1 MEKPKLFYGWV
12 IVFISFLMLLVTS
25 GIVLSFGVFMNPL
38 TSEFQWD
45 RTAVSIAVSSFML
58 VQGLLSP
65 FVGRLIDRYGPK
77 IVVTLGVFILGVT
90 LIIFGQVNSYGM
102 FFFTYGILA
111 AVGYST
117 TTLMTNSV
125 LISKWFTEKKGL
137 ALGLS
142 MTGFP
147 LGPLVFSPFIGYLIV
162 TFDWRTAAHIMGG
175 LLIVLLLPLVV
186 LLVKDNPENLPGKVL
201 DAGEKAKVTFKG
213 LIADSQYLKLAG
225 AYFGC
230 GFTMAL
236 ISTHFPANAT
246 DLGLEPLVAATA
258 FGIMGG
264 FAAIGTTS
272 AGALSDKFGRK
283 NILSIVYFM
292 RFTALMIFAF
302 ANTPTTLYVGAVIF
316 GLSWTTTGPL
326 TSALTG
332 DIWGV
337 KVMGTVFGFVFLS
350 HQVGAA
356 LGAYMGG
363 FIFDYTQSYQL
374 AFLAGA
380 LILFISGINSF
391 LIVEKP
397 ETPVLQR
404 QENYQT

>member
-1 MEKPKLFYGWV
+1 MAKPKFFYGWV

-77 IVVTLGVFILGVT
+77 IVVTLGVFILGIT
-90 LIIFGQVNSYGM
+90 LIIFGQVTSYFM

-111 AVGYST
+111 AIGYST

-125 LISKWFTEKKGL
+125 LITKWFTEKKGL

-147 LGPLVFSPFIGYLIV
+147 LGPLVFSPFIGYLII
-162 TFDWRTAAHIMGG
+162 TFDWRTAALILGG
-175 LLIVLLLPLVV
+175 LLIVLLMPLVL
-186 LLVKDNPENLPGKVL
+186 LLVKDNPETAANKPGD
-201 DAGEKAKVTFKG
+201 DAARKKITFKG
-213 LIADSQYLKLAG
+213 LLANKQYLKLAG

-230 GFTMAL
+230 GYTMSM

-246 DLGLEPLVAATA
+246 DLGLDPLVAATA

-264 FAAIGTTS
+264 FAAAGTIS

-292 RFTALMIFAF
+292 RFVALMVFAF
-302 ANTPTTLYVGAVIF
+302 AYSPTTLYVGAVIF

-350 HQVGAA
+350 HQIGAA
-356 LGAYMGG
+356 LGAYLGG
-363 FIFDYTQSYQL
+363 YIFDYTHSYQL
-374 AFLAGA
+374 AFLSGA

-391 LIVEKP
+391 LIDESPK
-397 ETPVLQR
+397 EPVMLVK
-404 QENYQT
+404 ESYQT